1 MSRVIGAPFLY
12 LGRPHLNA
20 QPQTKQ
26 TLSQTASHQIP
37 SNNHS
42 PILYTHGFSVEALVV
57 DALTTALTIPDL
69 WQQRAVKLLRAEHDV
84 IVDAPTG
91 AGKTFIFEHLL
102 ERAFP
107 GKAVFT
113 VPTRALANDK
123 LREWQAM
130 GWRVGIATG
139 DLAYNLDAP
148 ILVATLE
155 TQKRALM
162 SSRGPRLLVIDEYQ
176 MIGDTARGM
185 NYELA
190 LAMAPPD
197 TQLLLLSGSVA
208 NPHEIEAWL
217 RRCGRQ
223 VATVRHPVRPVT
235 LDEIQLDALPDH
247 VPKSIHGRWPRYI
260 ARALDAGLGP
270 ILIFAPRRKAAEN
283 LARALAAALPE
294 PDTIVLTAEQKAIAG
309 NELTRT
315 LKQRVAFHHSG
326 MSYAQRAALV
336 EPLAK
341 AKQLKV
347 IVATTGLAAGINF
360 TMRSVLVLEREY
372 RVAENHRHLRPDEL
386 LQMFGRA
393 GRRGL
398 DARGTVLFTAKT
410 PRLAEARPLR
420 LQRESNVDWS
430 SLLTVIQAALDA
442 GKEPLEATRELTA
455 RLFARE
461 PIPLGLD
468 DFLKQRK
475 SITKPVAPSTTE
487 QAIPGGIVTE
497 FCNKEGIWERKRAPA
512 IFKLKDTW
520 YLEGDT
526 WRPGLSSPKIVASLR
541 IGSLCKFGQGKNRRY
556 GLEVPLAT
564 FPKTNEDNRL
574 TLTKWLL
581 KALREQER
589 NEGMK
594 PNVAKLWALQNIER
608 HILPKLPQLTQGGQ
622 ALKLAERGGTLYAI
636 LDYAEGEIYALK
648 DLKGKGLLNP
658 IERKR
663 AIQGSHPENN
673 DQETKGRS
681 FRMHSV
687 AEQWHTLGLI
697 DDKAHPTRRGILF
710 SFFNHGEGLAVT
722 AALEAKHY
730 PIEELVYDLAN
741 LRAGHRFNALALA
754 GRPLTAFCQEAYG
767 LRTIPGYLRRG
778 LPEDYGEGASEIL
791 YKLEN
796 KSCRAEAYLDD
807 ELSQGDIER
816 ARVEWRSLRMHIAHA
831 PYYDWDR
838 WLDLQEACRK
848 SLGSNRSTLPF
859 ENLPPLTRQQ
869 KQ

>member
-1 MSRVIGAPFLY
+1 M
-12 LGRPHLNA
+12 
-20 QPQTKQ
+20 
-26 TLSQTASHQIP
+26 
-37 SNNHS
+37 
-42 PILYTHGFSVEALVV
+42 
-57 DALTTALTIPDL
+57 DALKTDLTIPDL
-69 WQQRAVKLLRAEHDV
+69 WQQKAVNLLRAKYDV

-102 ERAFP
+102 EHTFP

-148 ILVATLE
+148 IIVATLE

-162 SSRGPRLLVIDEYQ
+162 TDKGPRLLVIDEYQ
-176 MIGDTARGM
+176 MVGDPARGM

-208 NPHEIEAWL
+208 NPLEIEAWL
-217 RRCGRQ
+217 TRCGRQ
-223 VATVRHPVRPVT
+223 VATVRHPERPVT
-235 LDEIQLDALPDH
+235 LDEVHLDALPNH

-270 ILIFAPRRKAAEN
+270 ILIFVPRRKAAEN
-283 LARALAAALPE
+283 LARTLAAALPE
-294 PDTIVLTAEQKAIAG
+294 PDTIILTAEQKAIAG
-309 NELTRT
+309 SELART

-341 AKQLKV
+341 ANQLKV

-360 TMRSVLVLEREY
+360 AMRSVLVLDREY

-398 DARGTVLFTAKT
+398 DARGTVLFTGKT
-410 PRLAEARPLR
+410 PRLIEAKPLR
-420 LQRESNVDWS
+420 LQRESNVDWP
-430 SLLTVIQAALDA
+430 SLLTVIQTALNT

-455 RLFARE
+455 RLFVRE
-461 PIPLGLD
+461 PVHLGLE

-475 SITKPVAPSTTE
+475 SNTKPVAPNTKE
-487 QAIPGGIVTE
+487 QAISGGVVTE
-497 FCNKEGIWERKRAPA
+497 FCNKEGIWERKRSP
-512 IFKLKDTW
+512 IVFRIKDTW
-520 YLEGDT
+520 FLDGDT

-541 IGSLCKFGQGKNRRY
+541 IGTVCKFGTKKDRFY

-564 FPKTNEDNRL
+564 FPKTSDDNRL
-574 TLTKWLL
+574 RLTKWLL
-581 KALREQER
+581 KALRQKER
-589 NEGMK
+589 NEGRK
-594 PNVAKLWALQNIER
+594 PNLNKLYALQTIER
-608 HILPKLPQLTQGGQ
+608 QILPQLPELTRGGR
-622 ALKLAERGGTLYAI
+622 AINLKEHGGTLYAQ

-648 DLKGKGLLNP
+648 DLNGKGLLNP

-663 AIQGSHPENN
+663 EIQGSHPEDI
-673 DQETKGRS
+673 DQRTEDRS
-681 FRMHSV
+681 SRMHSV

-697 DDKAHPTRRGILF
+697 NAQAHPTRRGILF
-710 SFFNHGEGLAVT
+710 SFFNHGEGLAVA

-730 PIEELVYDLAN
+730 PIEEIVYDLAN

-754 GRPLTAFCQEAYG
+754 GRPLTTFCQEAYG

-791 YKLEN
+791 YNIEH
-796 KSCRAEAYLDD
+796 KSSRAEAYLDD
-807 ELSQGDIER
+807 ELSHGDIER

-831 PYYDWDR
+831 PRYDWDR
-838 WLDLQEACRK
+838 WLDLQTACSK
-848 SLGSNRSTLPF
+848 SLGSNQPSLPF

>member
-1 MSRVIGAPFLY
+1 
-12 LGRPHLNA
+12 
-20 QPQTKQ
+20 
-26 TLSQTASHQIP
+26 
-37 SNNHS
+37 
-42 PILYTHGFSVEALVV
+42 V
-57 DALTTALTIPDL
+57 DALKTDLTVPDL
-69 WQQRAVKLLRAEHDV
+69 WQQKAVNLLRAEYDV

-91 AGKTFIFEHLL
+91 AGKTFIFEHLV
-102 ERAFP
+102 ERNFP

-130 GWRVGIATG
+130 GWHVGIATG

-148 ILVATLE
+148 IIVATLE

-162 SSRGPRLLVIDEYQ
+162 TKKGPRLLVIDEYQ
-176 MIGDTARGM
+176 MVGDPARGM

-208 NPHEIEAWL
+208 NPREIEAWL
-217 RRCGRQ
+217 TRCGRQ
-223 VATVRHPVRPVT
+223 VATVRHPERPVT
-235 LDEIQLDALPDH
+235 LDEVHLDALPNH

-309 NELTRT
+309 SELART

-341 AKQLKV
+341 ANQLKV

-360 TMRSVLVLEREY
+360 AMRSVLVLDREY
-372 RVAENHRHLRPDEL
+372 RVAESHRHLRPDEL

-398 DARGTVLFTAKT
+398 DARGTVLFTGKT
-410 PRLAEARPLR
+410 PRLIEARPLR
-420 LQRESNVDWS
+420 LQRESNVDWP
-430 SLLTVIQAALDA
+430 SLLTVIQTALDT

-455 RLFARE
+455 RLFVRE
-461 PIPLGLD
+461 PIHLGLD

-475 SITKPVAPSTTE
+475 STTKPVTPSTKE
-487 QAIPGGIVTE
+487 QAISGGVITE
-497 FCNKEGIWERKRAPA
+497 FCNKEGIWERKRSPI
-512 IFKLKDTW
+512 IFRIKDTW
-520 YLEGDT
+520 YLDGDT

-541 IGSLCKFGQGKNRRY
+541 IGTICKFGTNKDRLY

-564 FPKTNEDNRL
+564 FPETSEDNRL
-574 TLTKWLL
+574 TLTKWLF
-581 KALREQER
+581 KALREKER
-589 NEGMK
+589 NEGRK
-594 PNVAKLWALQNIER
+594 PNLTKLWALQTIER
-608 HILPKLPQLTQGGQ
+608 HILPKLPQLTRGGR
-622 ALKLAERGGTLYAI
+622 AVNLKERGGTLYAQ

-648 DLKGKGLLNP
+648 DLNGKGLLNP

-663 AIQGSHPENN
+663 EIQGSHPEDI
-673 DQETKGRS
+673 DQKTEVRS
-681 FRMHSV
+681 SRMHSV

-697 DDKAHPTRRGILF
+697 DAQAHPTRRGILF
-710 SFFNHGEGLAVT
+710 SFFNHGEGLAVA

-754 GRPLTAFCQEAYG
+754 GRPITAFCQEAYG

-778 LPEDYGEGASEIL
+778 LPQDYGEGASEIL
-791 YKLEN
+791 YNIEH
-796 KSCRAEAYLDD
+796 KSSRAEAYLDD

-831 PYYDWDR
+831 PNYDWDR
-838 WLDLQEACRK
+838 WLDLQAACRK
-848 SLGSNRSTLPF
+848 SLGINQPSLPF